1 MTRTVERPG
10 TAPELPVMPRVNDAT
25 RREFLVGTAGLLLLS
40 AACGGNGQGREERAG
55 GGTRAVEHVLGT
67 TEVPAELRR
76 VVALD
81 PYVSLPTALL
91 LGVPVVG
98 TGYIPAGEPFP
109 PFLDEDET
117 EEIENVGWLEFN
129 LERIAALEPDLIIG
143 QERFVVEEVYEE
155 LSRIAPTVAT
165 GYEIGDW
172 RGNLRAVAGAFGQTE
187 EVERRI
193 SEVEGRME
201 EFRETRGEV
210 LERTL
215 VSLVNIREAEDI
227 RVYTEHD
234 FAGSI
239 LEDAGVRRPEAQR
252 ASEPDENIK
261 DLSQELL
268 PQIDADVIVYYVGS
282 AGGDYEES
290 QAALERIQENL
301 LWQNLRAVQN
311 DRTYRVDA
319 AHWFATNSLQAV
331 NLVLDDLEEIFAS
344 LAGERA

>member
-1 MTRTVERPG
+1 MAKKIEAPG
-10 TAPELPVMPRVNDAT
+10 MLLPEIDDAT
-25 RREFLVGTAGLLLLS
+25 RREFLIGAAGLLLLP
-40 AACGGNGQGREERAG
+40 AGCGSGEGSGPSGE
-55 GGTRAVEHVLGT
+55 TRTVEHNLGT

-81 PYVSLPTALL
+81 PYVTLPTALL

-109 PFLDEDET
+109 PFLDEAET
-117 EEIENVGWLEFN
+117 EDIENVGWLEFN

-143 QERFVVEEVYEE
+143 QELFVVEDVYEE
-155 LSRIAPTVAT
+155 LSQIAPTVAT
-165 GYEIGDW
+165 SYEIGDW
-172 RGNLRAVAGAFGQTE
+172 RGNLRAVAEAFGQTE

-193 SEVEGRME
+193 SEAEGRME
-201 EFRETRGEV
+201 EFRETRGDL
-210 LERTL
+210 LEETL

-227 RVYTEHD
+227 RVYTERD

-239 LEDAGVRRPEAQR
+239 PEDAGVRRPEDQR
-252 ASEPDENIK
+252 ASDPDENMK
-261 DLSQELL
+261 DLSLELL

-282 AGGDYEES
+282 TGGDYEES
-290 QAALERIQENL
+290 QAALESIQENP
-301 LWQNLRAVQN
+301 LWQNLQAVQN

-319 AHWFATNSLQAV
+319 AHWFGTSSLQAV

-344 LAGERA
+344 LARERS